1 MASEPLIST
10 SKIQTDISESFQF
23 EKYIMQVETE
33 PPLIC
38 PSYNVVIIKLTREE
52 VILTSGKYHLQKNNE
67 GLMTSLGLVEGGFRV
82 GQGSQLNSLKVTYFL
97 ERRKSRG
104 MCNLDWYSTCKV
116 QEELPEK
123 WHVKVY

>member
-1 MASEPLIST
+1 
-10 SKIQTDISESFQF
+10 
-23 EKYIMQVETE
+23 MQVETE

-82 GQGSQLNSLKVTYFL
+82 GQGSQLK
-97 ERRKSRG
+97 
-104 MCNLDWYSTCKV
+104 
-116 QEELPEK
+116 
-123 WHVKVY
+123 

>member
-1 MASEPLIST
+1 
-10 SKIQTDISESFQF
+10 
-23 EKYIMQVETE
+23 MQVETE